1 MENLA
6 TIKLTSG
13 EELIAIVEEG
23 PSPLELTVINPVLIH
38 KNNSMMGPMLQVSHW
53 LMFTKSN
60 KAVIKKK
67 KIVVLEY
74 DLEDNTINH
83 YKKFTR
89 EKRGAVISLEE
100 QTRLEDMISRT
111 LKNMPQGRRED
122 LDEIDQEIEYL
133 ESEITRGANTT
144 IH

>member
-23 PSPLELTVINPVLIH
+23 PTPLEITVRNPVLVH
-38 KNNSMMGPMLQVSHW
+38 KNNSALGPMLSVSHW
-53 LMFTKSN
+53 LMFTKKNS
-60 KAVIKKK
+60 ATIKKE
-67 KIVVLEY
+67 KIVALEY

-83 YKKFTR
+83 FKRFTK
-89 EKRGAVISLEE
+89 ERGAVISLDE
-100 QTRLEDMISRT
+100 QNRLEDMVSKTIKDAIDRRT
-111 LKNMPQGRRED
+111 QDDIE
-122 LDEIDQEIEYL
+122 QEMEYY
-133 ESEITRGANTT
+133 ESIQDPNANTT

>member
-23 PSPLELTVINPVLIH
+23 PTPLEITVRNPVLVH
-38 KNNSMMGPMLQVSHW
+38 KNNSALGPMLSVSHW
-53 LMFTKSN
+53 LMFTKKNS
-60 KAVIKKK
+60 ATIKKE
-67 KIVVLEY
+67 KIVALEY

-83 YKKFTR
+83 FKRFTK
-89 EKRGAVISLEE
+89 ERGAVISLDE
-100 QTRLEDMISRT
+100 QNRLEDMISKT
-111 LKNMPQGRRED
+111 LKDAVDQRRAQDDIE
-122 LDEIDQEIEYL
+122 QEMEYY
-133 ESEITRGANTT
+133 ESIQDPNANTT